1 MYIDITFLIGALA
14 MNTSFGYIYIY
25 IISWGLRMS
34 TTVVLL
40 FSLFTEKKDSILP
53 ESEKGATN
61 LTKDP
66 LNKFDAPTPHDQLI
80 KVP

>member
-1 MYIDITFLIGALA
+1 
-14 MNTSFGYIYIY
+14 
-25 IISWGLRMS
+25 MS
-34 TTVVLL
+34 TTAVLL

-66 LNKFDAPTPHDQLI
+66 LNKFDAPTPDDQLI
-80 KVP
+80 KVPWRARVPETADRYNQQGIQES